1 VQLQGA
7 KALTGSGIKRWSTG
21 ELSIV
26 DRPCLP
32 SATFVLR
39 RRERAQVS
47 GTVVPWYWLVI
58 IRELAGPTVQAPEY
72 KKPAHDTTVVAGFT
86 SCSPQSG

>member
-1 VQLQGA
+1 MVL
-7 KALTGSGIKRWSTG
+7 LIVCSYELYRPLLWG
-21 ELSIV
+21 E
-26 DRPCLP
+26 
-32 SATFVLR
+32 
-39 RRERAQVS
+39 
-47 GTVVPWYWLVI
+47 LVI